1 MSKHGKFVTVLLK
14 LHLLEEGQ
22 RSIKEIKE
30 QIKYCEKRNSEILEQ
45 QSNLNLNGKMP
56 DYVETEINII
66 NAKIKM
72 LKWAIYK

>member
-1 MSKHGKFVTVLLK
+1 MSRHGKLVNVLLK

-56 DYVETEINII
+56 GYVETEINII

>member
-1 MSKHGKFVTVLLK
+1 MSKHGKFMTVLLK
-14 LHLLEEGQ
+14 LHFIEEGQ
-22 RSIKEIKE
+22 RSIKEINE